1 MVSLSNQ
8 DRLWTRT
15 KMALPPIDPE
25 KALPWQKLA
34 AALADLVGGE
44 PVRAGSDLDEHEARV
59 QATADLLIG
68 AGIVDPALLKSR
80 MAQIAQK
87 LSGDKDWVH
96 PKARFSNARPNDIG
110 GLPGGPVDPSG
121 GHVEPWEMLVTV
133 VGMCLRERGIN
144 RIDEGRRASEDLG
157 DDYHRLGYFERMA
170 QGGANLL
177 YEKGIL
183 TREEV
188 EKRIAEIKARS

>member
-1 MVSLSNQ
+1 M
-8 DRLWTRT
+8 T
-15 KMALPPIDPE
+15 LPPIDPE

-34 AALADLVGGE
+34 AALTDLVGGE
-44 PVRAGSDLDEHEARV
+44 PVKKGQTHGLDEHEARV
-59 QATADLLIG
+59 QAMADLLTG
-68 AGIVDPALLKSR
+68 AGVLKPEEMRARMDALALKL
-80 MAQIAQK
+80 A
-87 LSGDKDWVH
+87 GDKDRAH
-96 PKARFSNARPNDIG
+96 PKTRYTNAGPNDIG
-110 GLPGGPVDPSG
+110 GLPGGPIDPSA

-133 VGMCLRERGIN
+133 IGMCLRERGIN
-144 RIDEGRRASEDLG
+144 RIDEGRRASEELG

-188 EKRIAEIKARS
+188 ERRIAALKARHA

>member
-1 MVSLSNQ
+1 
-8 DRLWTRT
+8 
-15 KMALPPIDPE
+15 MALPPIDPE

-44 PVRAGSDLDEHEARV
+44 PVRASHDLDEHEARV

-68 AGIVDPALLKSR
+68 AGIVDPAGLKSR
-80 MAQIAQK
+80 MEQIAEK
-87 LSGDKDWVH
+87 LSHDKDWVH

>member
-1 MVSLSNQ
+1 M
-8 DRLWTRT
+8 T
-15 KMALPPIDPE
+15 LPPIDPE

-34 AALADLVGGE
+34 AALTDLVGGE
-44 PVRAGSDLDEHEARV
+44 PVRAGRDLDEHEARV
-59 QATADLLIG
+59 QAMADLLTG
-68 AGIVDPALLKSR
+68 AGVIDNAEVAARMEALAERLAHDR
-80 MAQIAQK
+80 
-87 LSGDKDWVH
+87 DWVH
-96 PKARFSNARPNDIG
+96 PKARYTNAGPNDIG

-144 RIDEGRRASEDLG
+144 RIDEGRRASEELG

-183 TREEV
+183 TRDEV
-188 EKRIAEIKARS
+188 ERRIAELKARQAK

>member
-1 MVSLSNQ
+1 
-8 DRLWTRT
+8 
-15 KMALPPIDPE
+15 MAVPKIDPE

-44 PVRAGSDLDEHEARV
+44 PTAGKGGHGHDAHEERV
-59 QATADLLIG
+59 QAMADLLIG
-68 AGIVDPALLKSR
+68 AGIVDPAQLEAR
-80 MAQIAQK
+80 MDALAKK
-87 LSGDKDWVH
+87 LAGDKDWVH
-96 PKARFSNARPNDIG
+96 PKARYTNAGPNDIG
-110 GLPGGPVDPSG
+110 GLPGGPVDPSA

-133 VGMCLRERGIN
+133 IGMCLRERGIN

-188 EKRIAEIKARS
+188 EARIAALKARS